1 MRQQENK
8 ADQYG
13 ETSLK
18 RSEIPKTLVKTN
30 CNFWLNEM
38 WSVSFIIICVENR
51 TNKLVKVVL
60 KWPKIV
66 KKGRKGSNAAVVN
79 NQTFA
84 YLPTYPKPPK

>member
-1 MRQQENK
+1 M
-8 ADQYG
+8 
-13 ETSLK
+13 
-18 RSEIPKTLVKTN
+18 
-30 CNFWLNEM
+30 
-38 WSVSFIIICVENR
+38 IICVENR

-84 YLPTYPKPPK
+84 YPPTYPKPPK